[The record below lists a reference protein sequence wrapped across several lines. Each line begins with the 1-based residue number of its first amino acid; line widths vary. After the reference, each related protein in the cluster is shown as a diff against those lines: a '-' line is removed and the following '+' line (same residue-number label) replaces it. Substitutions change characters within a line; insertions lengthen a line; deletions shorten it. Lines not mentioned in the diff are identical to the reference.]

1 MRQHLFSS
9 LIIVLASLLPIGTY
23 GAPFEKDN
31 EQPEEY
37 SRLTAYAD
45 SCMEQF
51 DLFHAMQTYN
61 KALKINDNC
70 SLRPKIAK
78 CHYRRAEF
86 RECIEI
92 LKSIS
97 KLNNDSLDHEALREM
112 FYSNERLGNQSAQT
126 YWGGVVIDKY
136 PYDGE
141 IVAALAAVYNSENIN
156 QPFKALEYTKKYL
169 SVDSTNL
176 AVLRQQADAYC
187 KK

>member
-1 MRQHLFSS
+1 MPTAAWSS
-9 LIIVLASLLPIGTY
+9 ST
-23 GAPFEKDN
+23 
-31 EQPEEY
+31 
-37 SRLTAYAD
+37 
-45 SCMEQF
+45 C
-51 DLFHAMQTYN
+51 FHAMQTYN

-70 SLRPKIAK
+70 SLRRKIAK

-112 FYSNERLGNQSAQT
+112 FYSNGRLGNQSAQT

-156 QPFKALEYTKKYL
+156 
-169 SVDSTNL
+169 
-176 AVLRQQADAYC
+176 
-187 KK
+187 